1 MSYLIAVVGDRL
13 QAEQAYTDLEDAG
26 LRPEQRAIVGT
37 GYRSTNDFPFL
48 DPQGQAKQRAL
59 FMAFWLVP
67 FGFFAGFSFN
77 LITGLHTLDWA
88 GTPGNHIVGGLLGM
102 IGGAM
107 GSVMI
112 GGGLNLNFSG
122 GSASPYVAPLK
133 AGKYLV
139 IVQGPEALRTKA
151 SHILRSLNPES
162 LQTYSDPNT
171 NY

>member
-1 MSYLIAVVGDRL
+1 
-13 QAEQAYTDLEDAG
+13 
-26 LRPEQRAIVGT
+26 
-37 GYRSTNDFPFL
+37 
-48 DPQGQAKQRAL
+48 
-59 FMAFWLVP
+59 MAFWLVP

-107 GSVMI
+107 GSVLI

-122 GSASPYVAPLK
+122 GEESPYVAPLK
-133 AGKYLV
+133 SGKYLV
-139 IVQGPEALRTKA
+139 IVQGSDALRTKA
-151 SHILRSLNPES
+151 SQILRSLNPES
-162 LQTYSDPNT
+162 LQTYNDPNS